1 MSQFCLKIA
10 HAVRAATIASLTM
23 LCACGELEHP
33 ISSDELSIERP
44 LGIPWNDFDR
54 DAVRWGNWSR
64 PGCEELVKKLAAV
77 IPAAYVDA
85 SVAHCVN
92 GKYSEVYIKREMLP
106 ASLARGGVSVN
117 LSADSLPVEID
128 YHFRHRVLPDD
139 PILVQLQ
146 RFLHALILDRKL
158 NELYGRPLA
167 SGGFDEYSP
176 TGFVVDVGKRRPC
189 RIWIKDRIAIMLCFQ
204 RVIYTDGVEM
214 ALTFIHLDRAP
225 MGRKLECMF
234 QTATASKCSI
244 ADDAGEIAPP
254 VLSYESAL
262 KTLAAW
268 IDQGNSA
275 TCEKEDLQPL
285 AAVWSLSAEDHAIAE
300 EITDKFQGDA
310 LAQYAFDNADDLGGE
325 ISDERRQKILMRLFQ
340 VAASQ
345 GSAAAMNEIGA
356 SLIYC
361 YQGVERDIELAR
373 LWLEKAAALGDVYA
387 MKSLALMSLLRLTDT
402 QDNIAAAEALLERC
416 SIADRG
422 FCAEELEALAKVTKV
437 FNE

>member
-1 MSQFCLKIA
+1 M
-10 HAVRAATIASLTM
+10 
-23 LCACGELEHP
+23 
-33 ISSDELSIERP
+33 
-44 LGIPWNDFDR
+44 
-54 DAVRWGNWSR
+54 
-64 PGCEELVKKLAAV
+64 VKKLAAV
-77 IPAAYVDA
+77 IPAVYVDA

-92 GKYSEVYIKREMLP
+92 GKYSNVYIKREMLP

-117 LSADSLPVEID
+117 LSADSLPVEIE
-128 YHFRHRVLPDD
+128 YHFQHRVLPDD
-139 PILVQLQ
+139 PILVRLQ
-146 RFLHALILDRKL
+146 RILHALILDRKL
-158 NELYGRPLA
+158 NELYGSPLA

-176 TGFVVDVGKRRPC
+176 TGFVVDAGKRRPC
-189 RIWIKDRIAIMLCFQ
+189 RIWIKDRIGIMLCFQ

-214 ALTFIHLDRAP
+214 ALTFTHLDRAP
-225 MGRKLECMF
+225 MGRKLECMV
-234 QTATASKCSI
+234 QAATECSVADNAS
-244 ADDAGEIAPP
+244 EIAPP

-268 IDQGNSA
+268 VDRGNSA
-275 TCEKEDLQPL
+275 TCEKDDLQPIDS
-285 AAVWSLSAEDHAIAE
+285 VWSLSAEDQAIAE
-300 EITDKFQGDA
+300 AITDKFQGDA

-325 ISDERRQKILMRLFQ
+325 ISEERRQKILMRLFQ

-356 SLIYC
+356 SLMYC
-361 YQGVERDIELAR
+361 YQGVERNIELAR

-387 MKSLALMSLLRLTDT
+387 MKSLALMSLLRLTET

-422 FCAEELEALAKVTKV
+422 YCAEELEALAKVTKV